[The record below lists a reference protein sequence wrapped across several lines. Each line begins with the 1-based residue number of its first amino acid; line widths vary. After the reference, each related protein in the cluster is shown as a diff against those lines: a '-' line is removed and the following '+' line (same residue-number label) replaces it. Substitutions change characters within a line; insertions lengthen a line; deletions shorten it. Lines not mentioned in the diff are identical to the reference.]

1 MALRALLGAHRGRGG
16 DNWAAVL
23 LVKTNVDSGGWAARS
38 LSMMHGENK
47 RGCFIYVAYVAMITH
62 GSVGLSTDSLQEPMV
77 LCMPLTDGA

>member
-1 MALRALLGAHRGRGG
+1 MGCQKFVNDAC
-16 DNWAAVL
+16 
-23 LVKTNVDSGGWAARS
+23 
-38 LSMMHGENK
+38 ENK